1 MTAGTETKLKQ
12 AAILYYNSDLLD
24 DGFESKKEENYVRN
38 MVLGKEIRGMRDI
51 GKRAAEHKRL
61 MNRNQDDV
69 EGGMGASD
77 RSPTKFTKDER
88 LQQVKRGNAWL
99 GIRGTKVGRRTI
111 GNMKERIKSGIAG
124 IYSDVKNDYPELSK
138 KLPSLSMF
146 IAQGMKESSLRLDGP
161 VGDTHLKNTARG
173 LYQLRLPAIQDIGRY
188 FPNEQMTLSGV
199 SGRENAGN
207 NVRAALLYHMVNLKR
222 GIKSENLMAAYNA
235 GPTRISSVQDGKGT
249 IPKSTKNYVNK
260 INTMSNSPTVAGF
273 RNSGPNSIA
282 GQLAQETAGKAT
294 GDVAKAVV
302 ASAGVV
308 TTLASA
314 IYEFLASQA
323 ARTDYNY
330 NIEIGSEGRYGHM
343 GVSPVGQ
350 LDP

>member
-1 MTAGTETKLKQ
+1 
-12 AAILYYNSDLLD
+12 
-24 DGFESKKEENYVRN
+24 VRN

-260 INTMSNSPTVAGF
+260 INTMSKLPTVAGF

-308 TTLASA
+308 TKMASA
-314 IYEFLASQA
+314 IYEFLASHSPGS
-323 ARTDYNY
+323 DYNY